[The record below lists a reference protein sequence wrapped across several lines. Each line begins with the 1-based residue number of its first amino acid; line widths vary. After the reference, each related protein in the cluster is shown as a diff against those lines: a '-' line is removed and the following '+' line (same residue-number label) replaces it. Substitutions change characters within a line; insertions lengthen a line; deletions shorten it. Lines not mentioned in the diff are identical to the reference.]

1 MVAPPGI
8 MEAGF
13 GNVPCWASTVHSGP
27 ETERA
32 THNYSITQANPRV
45 RTKGVNRPRSHSGL
59 LAANLKFMGHVKV
72 IQKVGMQ
79 LSSRSWVLLGLW
91 DRVLIPEMWDCLII
105 SRLIEA
111 ATRLGIKDKI

>member
-1 MVAPPGI
+1 MCPVGHLLCI
-8 MEAGF
+8 
-13 GNVPCWASTVHSGP
+13 VDQKQ
-27 ETERA
+27 RA

-72 IQKVGMQ
+72 MQ
-79 LSSRSWVLLGLW
+79 LSSRWWVLLGLW
-91 DRVLIPEMWDCLII
+91 DRVVIPEMWDSLII

>member
-1 MVAPPGI
+1 MGMCPVGHLLCI
-8 MEAGF
+8 
-13 GNVPCWASTVHSGP
+13 VDQKQ
-27 ETERA
+27 RA

-72 IQKVGMQ
+72 MQ
-79 LSSRSWVLLGLW
+79 LSSRWWVLLGLW
-91 DRVLIPEMWDCLII
+91 DRVVIPEMWDSLII

>member
-1 MVAPPGI
+1 MGMCPVGHLLCIADQKQ
-8 MEAGF
+8 
-13 GNVPCWASTVHSGP
+13 
-27 ETERA
+27 RA

-72 IQKVGMQ
+72 MQ
-79 LSSRSWVLLGLW
+79 LSSRWWVLLGLW
-91 DRVLIPEMWDCLII
+91 DRVVIPEMWDSLII